1 VSDIQFLEEK
11 HVGIKERWKRFEPLP
26 ENIRNRLHF
35 LNSLFESEGIL
46 LAYLFGSLASRK
58 AGEDVDLAFLAEK
71 RDGVNLR
78 QRISDIIGTERIDL
92 VNLRTASPLLRFEI
106 VRTGYLIYKKNEE
119 VENAFEL
126 STIEE
131 YRDTAYLRARQAE
144 MLKQRTKRWC

>member
-1 VSDIQFLEEK
+1 VRTGAVEEK

-26 ENIRNRLHF
+26 ENIREKLLL

-46 LAYLFGSLASRK
+46 LAYLFGSLARRK

-78 QRISDIIGTERIDL
+78 QRMSDIIGTERIYL
-92 VNLRTASPLLRFEI
+92 VNLRIVSPLLRFEI
-106 VRTGYLIYKKNEE
+106 VRTGHLIYKKNKE

-126 STIEE
+126 CTIKE
-131 YRDTAYLRARQAE
+131 YRDTAYLRAHQAE

>member
-1 VSDIQFLEEK
+1 M
-11 HVGIKERWKRFEPLP
+11 GIKERWNRFEPLP
-26 ENIRNRLHF
+26 ENIREKLHL

-46 LAYLFGSLASRK
+46 LAYLFGSLARRK
-58 AGEDVDLAFLAEK
+58 VGEDVDLAFLAEK

-78 QRISDIIGTERIDL
+78 QRMSDIIGTERIDL

-106 VRTGYLIYKKNEE
+106 VRTGHLIYKKNEE

-126 STIEE
+126 CTIKE